1 MHDMRSSEGSD
12 TRKDNAW
19 HEKTGKYSARQ
30 SKAEKR
36 TIEQDKTEKADV
48 DGQSS
53 ARQSRQEAV
62 KAHRRVS

>member
-12 TRKDNAW
+12 TRKDNTG

-30 SKAEKR
+30 SKAENR
-36 TIEQDKTEKADV
+36 TIGQDKTEKADV

-62 KAHRRVS
+62 QAHRRVR